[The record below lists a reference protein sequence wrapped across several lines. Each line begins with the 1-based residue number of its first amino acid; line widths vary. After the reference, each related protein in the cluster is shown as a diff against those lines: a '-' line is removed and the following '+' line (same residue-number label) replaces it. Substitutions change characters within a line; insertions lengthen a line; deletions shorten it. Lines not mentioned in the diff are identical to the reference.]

1 VRDDCITV
9 LLGLPELRVKGEEET
24 DWGIKVQVEY
34 REAQVTCPW
43 CGEVTRRVH
52 SRRMQVKRD
61 RKLWDKPVYLELCKR
76 RFRCG
81 ACGRVFSEPD
91 PVCGMR
97 RRTSERFRSHLGQEA
112 LEQTVRQV
120 ARKEG
125 VGETLVRGCVTE
137 EARRLLS
144 ARASPQPAR
153 VLGLDEFSIRKG
165 QTYDTAIV
173 DLERK
178 DVIGVVNGHRQQE
191 VADFFTALPHAEEAK
206 VVVMDMHEPFRQAV
220 ALCLPQ
226 ARVVVDKFH
235 VLLHVHRALDQ
246 VRTSI
251 EPRQGKRGELF
262 RARYLLLT
270 AQERLSPAARARLMT
285 LLGRYPQLR
294 RAWMLKESFRAW
306 YRCGSRATAEA
317 ALAQWEDLVREQG
330 PAPFQALFP
339 MLRLWRD
346 EILNYFDYPYT
357 NGFLEGK
364 NNRIKVI
371 KRIAYGYRNPH
382 NFRHRI
388 MLSNRKETQPICR
401 MRNITLIDVE
411 PTRPVD

>member
-9 LLGLPELRVKGEEET
+9 LLGLPELRVSCEEET
-24 DWGIKVQVEY
+24 DYGIRVQVEY
-34 REAQVTCPW
+34 RKEEVECPG
-43 CGEVTRRVH
+43 CGGMTARVH
-52 SRRMQVKRD
+52 SRRLQVKRD
-61 RKLWDKPVYLELCKR
+61 RRLWDKQVYLVLAKR
-76 RFRCG
+76 RFRCLS
-81 ACGRVFSEPD
+81 CGKIFTEPD
-91 PVCGMR
+91 AVFGAR
-97 RRTSERFRSHLGQEA
+97 KRTSERFRSYLGREA
-112 LEQTVRQV
+112 LGQTVRQV

-137 EARRLLS
+137 EARRLLR
-144 ARASPQPAR
+144 ARVSPRPAT
-153 VLGLDEFSIRKG
+153 VLGLDEFAIRKG
-165 QTYDTAIV
+165 QVYDTAIV

-178 DVIGVVNGHRQQE
+178 EVIGVVSGHRQQE
-191 VADFFTALPHAEEAK
+191 VAGFFTALPHADEAR

-270 AQERLSPAARARLMT
+270 AAERLSPESRAKLMAM
-285 LLGRYPQLR
+285 LSHYPQLH
-294 RAWMLKESFRAW
+294 RAWLLKESFRNW
-306 YRCGSRATAEA
+306 YRCGDRKEAEA
-317 ALAQWEDLVREQG
+317 MLAQWEQTVREQG

-339 MLRLWRD
+339 MLRLWRE

-371 KRIAYGYRNPH
+371 KRMAYGYRNPA
-382 NFRHRI
+382 NFRQRI
-388 MLSNRKETQPICR
+388 LLSNRQEVQPIAA
-401 MRNITLIDVE
+401 
-411 PTRPVD
+411 